1 MAIQNDIARA
11 REARS
16 KALNQ
21 MANLAAKGK
30 TNDPI
35 YHSLQ
40 QDADNYSAD
49 IDMLLK
55 IEGNT
60 TEEERNAAIRE
71 SQDTRA
77 AIAAIP
83 DAVTNHLRRIGTVAP
98 KNEFELY
105 KRSLL
110 NPQNLTES
118 ERRDLT
124 TLATPG
130 GQDLI
135 SLGFNKAIQSAARTY
150 GPIAELVRVVPGH
163 FIKQPLADATAVK
176 HLVVGTGEGSTVV
189 AKPSGNGANNYSQT
203 PNVFSTTA
211 QVNSIVATV
220 NASRQ
225 EFADAD
231 SLYDFLTNAV
241 FAESLAAS
249 VESVLTTGKDL
260 AGTVI
265 PSASSTL
272 LASSATGATTSTL
285 AAGIKYNDFISLFES
300 FGTYAYIS
308 PDNPNARIF
317 LHPSTKLYLQ
327 GQLDGF
333 GRPFYS
339 LDAQGNLV
347 SIAGVQVAINN
358 ALPVYNA
365 AAPTAGQ
372 VVAVAGDTKRGLNY
386 VQGSSTLTVLHERF
400 LDQNL
405 LSFVSEHRLGVTA
418 GVTGAFKS
426 LVLAAS

>member
-1 MAIQNDIARA
+1 MSIQNDIAKA
-11 REARS
+11 KEARS

-21 MANLAAKGK
+21 MANLAVKGK

-35 YHSLQ
+35 YKSLEN
-40 QDADNYSAD
+40 DADNYTAT
-49 IDMLLK
+49 IDMLLQ
-55 IEGNT
+55 IEGSGVT
-60 TEEERNAAIRE
+60 DQDLREHAREREETRN
-71 SQDTRA
+71 

-83 DAVTNHLRRIGTVAP
+83 NQIVSAFAKPDMT
-98 KNEFELY
+98 KKEFELF

-110 NPQNLTES
+110 TPHKLNEVEQ
-118 ERRDLT
+118 RDIT
-124 TLATPG
+124 TLITPG
-130 GQDLI
+130 GKDLI
-135 SLGFNKAIQSAARTY
+135 SLGFNKSIQSAARTF
-150 GPIAELVRVVPGH
+150 GQIAELVRVVPGSY
-163 FIKQPLADATAVK
+163 IKQPLADASMVK

-189 AKPSGNGANNYSQT
+189 AEPSANGANTYSQT

-211 QVNSIVATV
+211 QVNSIVATI

-231 SLYDFLTNAV
+231 SLYDFLTNTV

-249 VESVLTTGKDL
+249 VESVLTTGREL
-260 AGTVI
+260 AGTVV

-365 AAPTAGQ
+365 SAPAAGQ